1 MLGAY
6 AKCALQSPLEMAV
19 WIFGGKKNPHF
30 GAKNIA
36 IVFIASM
43 ILTDWKLY
51 FLTSQ
56 NVVFVACNRM
66 AKF

>member
-1 MLGAY
+1 
-6 AKCALQSPLEMAV
+6 MAV

-51 FLTSQ
+51 FLARQ